1 VGGVVIAPWEVQD
14 LPEEWL
20 LAAQE
25 ITGGKKQQAV
35 HQAEAAHVQNVF
47 ATWRRNHPAYRNL

>member
-1 VGGVVIAPWEVQD
+1 VIAPWDVDD

-25 ITGGKKQQAV
+25 IAGGKKKQAV
-35 HQAEAAHVQNVF
+35 HQAEDMHVKNVF
-47 ATWRRNHPAYRNL
+47 TAWRRNHPAYRNV